1 MKQFKFLKTIHFE
14 YQLQL
19 YELISASIQKELA
32 HLEAKK
38 NINELTIEE
47 MHALEFYKQSVQ
59 TLVESTFLQIYA
71 KLEEALY
78 YECDPLLIKKKASI
92 SRFEP
97 VLSELGYLVDNTHWN
112 MLVNISKIR
121 NCLLHGNGKLDSDRY
136 GVDTKETI
144 NALNLNANT
153 LLIEVIPLKD
163 HKEGI
168 SKIKLN
174 EPFLRYCFIEIKNF
188 IHSQK

>member
-1 MKQFKFLKTIHFE
+1 MKQFKFLKTIHFK
-14 YQLQL
+14 YQLKL
-19 YELISASIQKELA
+19 YKLMTASIQQEIA
-32 HLEAKK
+32 HLESKK
-38 NINELTIEE
+38 KINELTMDET
-47 MHALEFYKQSVQ
+47 HALEFYEQSIQ

-78 YECDPLLIKKKASI
+78 YECTQLLIKKNASI
-92 SRFEP
+92 SRFELA
-97 VLSELGYLVDNTHWN
+97 LSELGYIIDNTHWN

-121 NCLLHGNGKLDSDRY
+121 NCLLHGNGRLDSDRY

-144 NALNLNANT
+144 NALNSDANT

-174 EPFLRYCFIEIKNF
+174 EPFLRYCFIEIKDF

>member
-1 MKQFKFLKTIHFE
+1 MNQFKFLKTIHFE
-14 YQLQL
+14 YQLKL
-19 YELISASIQKELA
+19 YELLTTFIEKEIA
-32 HLEAKK
+32 HFESKK
-38 NINELTIEE
+38 NINELTIDE
-47 MHALEFYKQSVQ
+47 MHTLEFYNLSLE

-78 YECDPLLIKKKASI
+78 YECETLLIKKNASI
-92 SRFEP
+92 LRFEP
-97 VLSELGYLVDNTHWN
+97 ALNQQGYTIDSKHWK

-121 NCLLHGNGKLDSDRY
+121 NCLIHGNGRLDSDQY

-144 NALNLNANT
+144 HYLNSDANIP
-153 LLIEVIPLKD
+153 LIEIIHLRD

-174 EPFLRYCFIEIKNF
+174 KPFLHYCFIEIKSF